1 MPPKKSG
8 PKKRLQGGEQAAAG
22 ARPQKQQRHEGGS
35 AAGSERAWGCMS
47 CTNPKAKSK
56 HTCERGK
63 PPNQPAAAK
72 PNASPKPKQKAKAK
86 ATPRPPGHGPRESNI
101 SRCMR
106 INPDDSEEEEEVVVD
121 LVKVLALVLHTG
133 LAVAGDGNITLQV
146 RLDAKLAQK
155 LGQLQPYIAVFPHEC
170 MGQLAAFGPT

>member
-1 MPPKKSG
+1 
-8 PKKRLQGGEQAAAG
+8 
-22 ARPQKQQRHEGGS
+22 
-35 AAGSERAWGCMS
+35 
-47 CTNPKAKSK
+47 
-56 HTCERGK
+56 
-63 PPNQPAAAK
+63 
-72 PNASPKPKQKAKAK
+72 
-86 ATPRPPGHGPRESNI
+86 
-101 SRCMR
+101 MR

-170 MGQLAAFGPT
+170 MGQLAVFGPT